1 MNDVDVVD
9 SNEKL
14 DKKQLNEYVGK
25 RIKEERQKKKL
36 KQNELAKKIGIQN
49 STLSQYENGKSEP
62 NQEMLFKIAEALG
75 INVSDLIPVNYRI
88 EDNDLEKAL
97 KMARGFDLEDISLLK
112 DLMEKALSLK
122 GVEREKFFDNIK
134 FAIEYYDRNDKV

>member
-1 MNDVDVVD
+1 MDVVD

-62 NQEMLFKIAEALG
+62 NQEMLFKIAEALE

>member
-1 MNDVDVVD
+1 MDVVD
-9 SNEKL
+9 SSEKL

-25 RIKEERQKKKL
+25 RIKEERQKRKI

-97 KMARGFDLEDISLLK
+97 KMARGFELEDISLLK

>member
-1 MNDVDVVD
+1 MDVVN
-9 SNEKL
+9 SSEKL

-25 RIKEERQKKKL
+25 RIKEERQKRKI

-97 KMARGFDLEDISLLK
+97 KMARGFELEDISLLK

>member
-1 MNDVDVVD
+1 MDVVD

>member
-1 MNDVDVVD
+1 MDVVN
-9 SNEKL
+9 SSEKL

-25 RIKEERQKKKL
+25 RIKEERQKRKI

>member
-1 MNDVDVVD
+1 MDVVD

-25 RIKEERQKKKL
+25 RIKEERQKRKI

-97 KMARGFDLEDISLLK
+97 KMARGFELEDISLLK

>member
-1 MNDVDVVD
+1 MDVVN

-122 GVEREKFFDNIK
+122 GVERDKFFDNIK

>member
-1 MNDVDVVD
+1 MDVVD

-14 DKKQLNEYVGK
+14 DKNQLNEYVGK